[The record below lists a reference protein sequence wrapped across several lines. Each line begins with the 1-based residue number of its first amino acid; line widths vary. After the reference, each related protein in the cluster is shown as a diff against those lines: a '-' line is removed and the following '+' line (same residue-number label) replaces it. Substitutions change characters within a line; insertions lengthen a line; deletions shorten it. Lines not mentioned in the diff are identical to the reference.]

1 MQWIKDHE
9 DFRTS
14 IAYARGEGQHVEMEK
29 CITLADEATPENWQV
44 KKLQIWARQ
53 WRASKLLPK
62 RYGDKLDVDASHS
75 GEIHIVIG
83 GDAL

>member
-1 MQWIKDHE
+1 MQWIKNHE

-14 IAYARGEGQHVEMEK
+14 IAYARDEGQHVEMEK
-29 CITLADEATPENWQV
+29 CIELADAATPENWQV

-62 RYGDKLDVDASHS
+62 RCGDKLRPH
-75 GEIHIVIG
+75 
-83 GDAL
+83 